1 MEFIKK
7 NGRLVVAYCLVLSFL
22 CLFFDCGAYNYSGH
36 LDNPTTG
43 FEMIF
48 GKCRRNS
55 ANEKERTLCL

>member
-22 CLFFDCGAYNYSGH
+22 CLFFDCGAYNYNGH

-43 FEMIF
+43 FE
-48 GKCRRNS
+48 
-55 ANEKERTLCL
+55 